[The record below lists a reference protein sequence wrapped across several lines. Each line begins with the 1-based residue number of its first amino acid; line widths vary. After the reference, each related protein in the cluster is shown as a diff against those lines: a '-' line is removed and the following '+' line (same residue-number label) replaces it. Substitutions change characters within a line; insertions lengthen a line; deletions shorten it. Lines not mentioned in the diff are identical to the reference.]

1 MESLLGAL
9 PRVLQ
14 HRVILQEVLVENLI
28 ARLNRLYVVLAE
40 QRRVKPLVVV
50 LAADLLWRFDS
61 EAAAD
66 SVAIVL
72 PLLKRAVVIAHW
84 LQSLQ
89 VVGISNVELLA

>member
-40 QRRVKPLVVV
+40 QRRVKPLVVI
-50 LAADLLWRFDS
+50 LAADLL
-61 EAAAD
+61 
-66 SVAIVL
+66 
-72 PLLKRAVVIAHW
+72 
-84 LQSLQ
+84 
-89 VVGISNVELLA
+89 